1 MPDLRLDQPDDDAR
15 ALHRRTVR
23 GRGIGLAFAG
33 NLVGLVVL
41 SAARGLGL
49 THVSARQLGAL
60 FCGIAGVHLVLFLV
74 ARRRAGRRDRPHWDP
89 HFIYTPIATSTG
101 LMLWM
106 VLLAPEVGS
115 LLAMGLFL
123 CLAMGAGYLPY
134 SGLFFTSAIWVVAYL
149 VAITLRSRNL
159 PSFSIEAETL
169 RASTVLVAAVVV
181 NVAFHRL
188 RRERERVRTLTRELS
203 SMAATDSLTGL
214 FNRRLLDATLEA
226 EIVRARRYGNPL
238 SVAILD
244 LDDFK
249 AVNDAWGHPAG
260 DALLQQVGRT
270 IRGLVRETDVVAR
283 HGGDEFAVLLTQT
296 SLEGAR
302 QTMEKVRS
310 AVAAQEHRLPGVERP
325 VKTTMSIGI
334 AALGDDGGGT
344 GTRVVSA
351 ADAALYAAKTAG
363 KNRVEVAAGAPGPP
377 LRPESLRRPRWSRS

>member
-1 MPDLRLDQPDDDAR
+1 
-15 ALHRRTVR
+15 
-23 GRGIGLAFAG
+23 
-33 NLVGLVVL
+33 VL
-41 SAARGLGL
+41 L
-49 THVSARQLGAL
+49 
-60 FCGIAGVHLVLFLV
+60 LV
-74 ARRRAGRRDRPHWDP
+74 ARKLAGRRERPRWDP
-89 HFIYTPIATSTG
+89 HFIYTPIAAATG

-115 LLAMGLFL
+115 MLAMGLFM

-134 SGLFFTSAIWVVAYL
+134 TGLFFTSAIWVVTYL

-159 PSFSIEAETL
+159 PGFSIEAESL
-169 RASTVLVAAVVV
+169 RACTILVAAMVV
-181 NVAFHRL
+181 NVAFRRL
-188 RRERERVRTLTRELS
+188 RRQRERVRTLTRELS

-214 FNRRLLDATLEA
+214 FNRRHLDATLEA
-226 EIVRARRYGNPL
+226 EIVRTRRYGNPL
-238 SVAILD
+238 SVAIVD

-270 IRGLVRETDVVAR
+270 LRDLVRETDVVAR

-296 SLEGAR
+296 SVEGAR

-310 AVAAQEHRLPGVERP
+310 AIAAREYHLPGVDRP

-334 AALGDDGGGT
+334 AALGDDGGT

-377 LRPESLRRPRWSRS
+377 LRPESLRRPR